1 MFRWVIKFSIVL
13 FIFVS
18 LISIFA
24 TYISKE
30 SKEQFESGENTPTV
44 PKLSDIL
51 DQLDSSVIDTDEDF
65 ITQSVEIEDMT
76 KKFLSTLGTY
86 RKKVMMYI
94 KSKKTPTSKKRVH
107 EETIEEVV
115 EETSEDFEEETAE
128 ETYETPEETVSQS
141 VIDSSEDTIEG
152 FVSESTFSCESYKMR
167 NRDEAHFENDKRN
180 SGLM

>member
-13 FIFVS
+13 FLFVS
-18 LISIFA
+18 LVSIFA

-30 SKEQFESGENTPTV
+30 SKEQFESEENKPTV
-44 PKLSDIL
+44 PKLNDIL

-86 RKKVMMYI
+86 RKKVMMYV
-94 KSKKTPTSKKRVH
+94 KSKNRVH

-115 EETSEDFEEETAE
+115 EETSEDFEEETPDE
-128 ETYETPEETVSQS
+128 EAYETPEETESPS

-152 FVSESTFSCESYKMR
+152 FVS
-167 NRDEAHFENDKRN
+167 D
-180 SGLM
+180 

>member
-115 EETSEDFEEETAE
+115 EETSEDFEEETPE
-128 ETYETPEETVSQS
+128 ETYETPEETESPS

-152 FVSESTFSCESYKMR
+152 FVSDSTFCCGE
-167 NRDEAHFENDKRN
+167 
-180 SGLM
+180 L

>member
-1 MFRWVIKFSIVL
+1 MFRWVIKFSILL

-30 SKEQFESGENTPTV
+30 SKEQFESEENTPTI

-51 DQLDSSVIDTDEDF
+51 DQIDNSVLDTDEDF
-65 ITQSVEIEDMT
+65 ITQSVEIENMT

-107 EETIEEVV
+107 KETIEEVV
-115 EETSEDFEEETAE
+115 EETSEDFDEETPEEEA
-128 ETYETPEETVSQS
+128 YETPEETESPS
-141 VIDSSEDTIEG
+141 VIDSPEDTIEG
-152 FVSESTFSCESYKMR
+152 FVSDSTFCCGE
-167 NRDEAHFENDKRN
+167 
-180 SGLM
+180 L

>member
-13 FIFVS
+13 FIFAS

-44 PKLSDIL
+44 PKLSEIL

-65 ITQSVEIEDMT
+65 ITQSVEIENMT
-76 KKFLSTLGTY
+76 KNFLSTLGTY
-86 RKKVMMYI
+86 RKKVMTYVKS
-94 KSKKTPTSKKRVH
+94 KSKKNPTSKKRVH

-115 EETSEDFEEETAE
+115 EEISEDFDE
-128 ETYETPEETVSQS
+128 ETPEEEAESPS
-141 VIDSSEDTIEG
+141 VIDSPEDTIEG
-152 FVSESTFSCESYKMR
+152 FVSDSTFCCGE
-167 NRDEAHFENDKRN
+167 
-180 SGLM
+180 L

>member
-30 SKEQFESGENTPTV
+30 SKEEFESGENTPTI

-51 DQLDSSVIDTDEDF
+51 DQLDNSVIDTDEDF

-86 RKKVMMYI
+86 RKKVMMYVKS

-107 EETIEEVV
+107 EETIEEIV
-115 EETSEDFEEETAE
+115 EETSEDFEEETPE
-128 ETYETPEETVSQS
+128 ETYETPEETESQS

-152 FVSESTFSCESYKMR
+152 FVSESTVSCASYKMR
-167 NRDEAHFENDKRN
+167 NRDEAH
-180 SGLM
+180 

>member
-30 SKEQFESGENTPTV
+30 SKEQFEAENTPTI
-44 PKLSDIL
+44 PKLSEIL

-65 ITQSVEIEDMT
+65 ITQSVQIEDMT

-86 RKKVMMYI
+86 RKKVMMYV
-94 KSKKTPTSKKRVH
+94 KSKKTPTSKTSVN

-115 EETSEDFEEETAE
+115 EETSEDFEEETPE
-128 ETYETPEETVSQS
+128 EAYETPEETESLS
-141 VIDSSEDTIEG
+141 VIESSEDTIEG
-152 FVSESTFSCESYKMR
+152 FVSESISSCGSY
-167 NRDEAHFENDKRN
+167 
-180 SGLM
+180 